1 MRQYLLTEQERQI
14 IKKYLQTGDR
24 LEGFKV
30 LIHRCRHMETVQ
42 EDLNLIKQLLEKADS
57 APDEL

>member
-14 IKKYLQTGDR
+14 IKKYIDTAEK

-30 LIHRCRHMETVQ
+30 LLHRCRHIETVQ
-42 EDLNLIKQLLEKADS
+42 EDLNMIKQLLEKAGPVS
-57 APDEL
+57 DER